1 MKIKDAMHKGALWV
15 GPDTPI
21 KEIARLMQKNEI
33 GAVPIGE
40 GDRLVGMVT
49 DRDIV
54 CNGLAKDS
62 FDISRATARDV
73 MTAGITLLQRGR

>member
-1 MKIKDAMHKGALWV
+1 MGRS
-15 GPDTPI
+15 DTPLT
-21 KEIARLMQKNEI
+21 EIAKLMHQHDI

-40 GDRLVGMVT
+40 DDKLVGMVT

-62 FDISRATARDV
+62 FDLAVRRHAMS
-73 MTAGITLLQRGR
+73 